1 MHILAGDIGGTH
13 TRLRIAEC
21 AANQCR
27 ALRNRQFASRDY
39 AGFDEILRAFLEG
52 AAWPIDSVCLA
63 VAGPVAQA
71 ARGQSVRLTNLPWQI
86 EGDALARAF
95 RFPRVR
101 LINDFQAV
109 GYGIE
114 ALGEDS
120 LVVLQPGEPVAHA
133 PRAVIGAGTGLGQAI
148 LVWQGARYA
157 PIATEGGH
165 VDFGPTD
172 ELQIELARHLIRR
185 HGHASYELVLS
196 GPGLL
201 RLYEFLRDAGV
212 TAESPGLATALKG
225 ADPAAVLTQ
234 AALARTDKLATAT
247 VELFVRIYGAQ
258 AGNLALAAGA
268 RGGVYV
274 AGGIAPRIVDL
285 LANGVF
291 LQAFRHKGGMSALAA
306 TIPVKVV
313 MNPDVGLLGAVRA
326 AQD

>member
-21 AANQCR
+21 AANRCR
-27 ALRNRQFASRDY
+27 ALRDRRFASRDY
-39 AGFDEILRAFLEG
+39 AGFDEILRAFLKD
-52 AAWPIDSVCLA
+52 ATWPIDGVCLA

-71 ARGQSVRLTNLPWQI
+71 ARGQSVRLTNLPWRI
-86 EGDALARAF
+86 DGDSLARAF
-95 RFPRVR
+95 GFPRVR

-114 ALGEDS
+114 ALGEDAF
-120 LVVLQPGEPVAHA
+120 VVLQKGEPVRHA

-148 LVWQGARYA
+148 LVWQGERYA
-157 PIATEGGH
+157 SIATEGGH

-196 GPGLL
+196 GPGLM
-201 RLYEFLRDAGV
+201 RLYNFLRDTGV
-212 TAESPGLATALKG
+212 AVESRGMTQALQTG
-225 ADPAAVLTQ
+225 DPAAALTQ
-234 AALARTDKLATAT
+234 AALARTDALATAT
-247 VELFVRIYGAQ
+247 VDLFVRIYGAQ

-268 RGGVYV
+268 KGGLYI
-274 AGGIAPRIVDL
+274 AGGIAPRIVEL
-285 LANGVF
+285 LANGTF
-291 LQAFRHKGGMSALAA
+291 LQAFRNKGGMSALAA
-306 TIPVKVV
+306 AIPVMVV
-313 MNPDVGLLGAVRA
+313 MNPNVGLLGAMRA

>member
-13 TRLRIAEC
+13 TRLRIVDC
-21 AANQCR
+21 AANHCR
-27 ALRNRQFASRDY
+27 VLHDRQFASREY
-39 AGFDEILRAFLEG
+39 AGVDQVLRAFFED

-71 ARGQSVRLTNLPWQI
+71 ARGQSVRLTNLPWRI
-86 EGDALARAF
+86 ETDSLARAF
-95 RFPRVR
+95 GFPRVR

-114 ALGEDS
+114 ALGDDD
-120 LVVLQPGEPVAHA
+120 LVVLQSGKPVAHA

-148 LVWQGARYA
+148 LVWQGERYA

-172 ELQIELARHLIRR
+172 ELQIELARHLLRR

-201 RLYEFLRDAGV
+201 RLYEFLRAAGV
-212 TAESPGLATALKG
+212 AAESPELATALN
-225 ADPAAVLTQ
+225 ADDPAAVLTR
-234 AALARTDKLATAT
+234 AALARSDRLATAT

-268 RGGVYV
+268 GGGLYV
-274 AGGIAPRIVDL
+274 AGGIAPRIVAL
-285 LANGVF
+285 LADGGF
-291 LQAFRHKGGMSALAA
+291 LQAFRHKGGMAALAS
-306 TIPVKVV
+306 TIPVLVV
-313 MNPDVGLLGAVRA
+313 MNPNVGLLGAVRA